1 MAKSGQRAIFGVLFL
16 VFIFFVLLMVFAS
29 YTLKTFESESE
40 LVGAGMGGSG
50 SIGVIKLEG
59 TIMDA
64 EPVLKLIHRASK
76 DKSIKAVLIRVDSPG
91 GAVGPTQEIY
101 EEIRRLNDQY
111 DQDASQGKPVYASFG
126 SIAASGGYYVGAAA
140 RKIYA
145 NAGTLTGSIGVI
157 MQFANLSKLFEW
169 AMVQPEVVKAGDFKD
184 FGNPHRGLTTQER
197 AMLESTAQDV
207 RHQFM
212 DDILKVRK
220 DRLKKPLE
228 ELAQGQVFSGKEAK
242 ELGLVDEIGGL
253 WEAGRKIHEE
263 LKLEG
268 EFGFKFIKEREK
280 GNFLELVRS
289 LEEVRTTV
297 AMARQWLSSRLSET
311 PSAMYIMQ

>member
-1 MAKSGQRAIFGVLFL
+1 MAKSGQRAVFGVLFL
-16 VFIFFVLLMVFAS
+16 VFIFFVLLMIFAS
-29 YTLKTFESESE
+29 YTLNTFQSESES
-40 LVGAGMGGSG
+40 LGGANSAG
-50 SIGVIKLEG
+50 SIGVVKVEG

-64 EPVLKLIHRASK
+64 EPVLKLIHRAGK
-76 DKSIKAVLIRVDSPG
+76 DKSIKAIIIRVDSPG

-126 SIAASGGYYVGAAA
+126 SVAASGGYYVGAAT
-140 RKIYA
+140 RKIFT

-157 MQFANLSKLFEW
+157 MQFANLSKLYEW
-169 AMVQPEVVKAGDFKD
+169 AMVKPEVIKAGEFKD

-197 AMLESTAQDV
+197 GMLESTTQDV
-207 RHQFM
+207 RQQFVE
-212 DDILKVRK
+212 DILKVRK

-228 ELAQGQVFSGKEAK
+228 ELAQGQVFSGREAL

-268 EFGFKFIKEREK
+268 EFGLKFIKERDKTSFMEI
-280 GNFLELVRS
+280 VRS
-289 LEEVRTTV
+289 FEEVNSTL
-297 AMARQWLSSRLSET
+297 AQAKHWISARIGESPAPMFMLR
-311 PSAMYIMQ
+311 